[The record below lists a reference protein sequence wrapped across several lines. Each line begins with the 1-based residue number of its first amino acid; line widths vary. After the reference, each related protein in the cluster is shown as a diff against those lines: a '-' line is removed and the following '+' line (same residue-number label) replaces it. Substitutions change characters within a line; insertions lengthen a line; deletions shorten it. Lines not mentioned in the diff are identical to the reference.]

1 MKKVMYLVVFLTL
14 ASMAMATFAPV
25 TSITVTNPTPAQQI
39 LQSITVGT
47 NVFPISKLGTG
58 TSTGTGITGA
68 YGIGAVDDPD
78 IGTVAG
84 RGTSSSNVDTVLF
97 GGKDFFST
105 NGSLPDFFLFEA
117 GGTAPGNPDD
127 VSIAAIFPDGT
138 VGAAVALPTT
148 VNPTGWGYVNLNVAG
163 SVQTGQAID
172 GLAFDITDL
181 KDAAG
186 NNLASNAVIKGI
198 RILAGNGIDPCGFWA
213 AIPVAQ
219 RGQAHTPVPTDW
231 ATLVDSTAVTSV
243 SWYSPEQDENGAFK
257 DDPNIVSVDGY
268 KYLFGTAEPNEFT
281 QPYTQTTAQNFP
293 VTLGYETT
301 YKWRVDAL
309 VTWDSIAV
317 TGKINDVIK
326 GYVWKLTT
334 KPFYTPPVLTF
345 DGVVTLQSLLPA
357 ALSASVTGNTLP
369 ITSRTFTLL
378 TGDVEYPAG
387 AIAVLTDTT
396 TNNLNPTAT
405 LTTDKAGKY
414 KVKLVVSDG
423 TTPVEKIAEVL
434 VYASTDDCAA
444 RKAAGG
450 WDLIRNYY
458 DDNGNCKVTLV
469 DFVPLARVWLNDT
482 GIPSQQTYTGAVNP
496 YVPKSI
502 FDARI
507 EAESVSQ
514 TDPNACSNYPITDA
528 TGIRIADRAGAIG
541 GGKVLGWTVNGG
553 VGEWAQYTIN
563 IPAAG
568 TYDLHLYLGIPATAG
583 GLYFGTAANS
593 TLYGNVVIPV
603 GTGVGNYVYQ
613 VYPGALTFTAAGPT
627 VVRITWNTQSSDLD
641 WFTLVKQ

>member
-1 MKKVMYLVVFLTL
+1 MLD
-14 ASMAMATFAPV
+14 AS
-25 TSITVTNPTPAQQI
+25 
-39 LQSITVGT
+39 
-47 NVFPISKLGTG
+47 
-58 TSTGTGITGA
+58 
-68 YGIGAVDDPD
+68 
-78 IGTVAG
+78 
-84 RGTSSSNVDTVLF
+84 
-97 GGKDFFST
+97 
-105 NGSLPDFFLFEA
+105 
-117 GGTAPGNPDD
+117 GNPL
-127 VSIAAIFPDGT
+127 SP
-138 VGAAVALPTT
+138 
-148 VNPTGWGYVNLNVAG
+148 
-163 SVQTGQAID
+163 
-172 GLAFDITDL
+172 
-181 KDAAG
+181 
-186 NNLASNAVIKGI
+186 NAVIKGI
-198 RILAGNGIDPCGFWA
+198 RITSGGGLDPCAFLA
-213 AIPVAQ
+213 AVPLAQ
-219 RGQAHTPVPTDW
+219 RGQAHTPVPIDM
-231 ATLVDSTAVTSV
+231 ATMVDSTAVTSV

-281 QPYTQTTAQNFP
+281 QPYTTTTAQNFP

-301 YKWRVDAL
+301 YKWRVDTL
-309 VTWDSIAV
+309 VTWTYGTSTV
-317 TGKINDVIK
+317 K
-326 GYVWKLTT
+326 GYVWKFTT

-345 DGVVTLQSLLPA
+345 DGVATLQSLLPA
-357 ALSASVTGNTLP
+357 NLSASVAGNTLP

-414 KVKLVVSDG
+414 KVKLVVTDG

-450 WDLIRNYY
+450 WVKNYY
-458 DDNGNCKVTLV
+458 DDNGNCKVTLF
-469 DFVPLARVWLNDT
+469 DFTVLARAWLNDT
-482 GIPSQQTYTGAVNP
+482 GIPSQQPYTGTVQP

-514 TDPNACSNYPITDA
+514 TDPNAVSDFPVTDA
-528 TGIRIADRAGAIG
+528 IGIRITTGKTQAIG
-541 GGKVLGWTVNGG
+541 GQAILGYTVNNGIG
-553 VGEWAQYTIN
+553 AFAQYTIN

-568 TYDLHLYLGIPATAG
+568 TYDLHLYAAIPAVTG
-583 GLYFGTAANS
+583 GLYFGTAANP
-593 TLYGNVVIPV
+593 TLYGNVTVLP
-603 GTGVGNYVYQ
+603 GTGYAEYFYRVH
-613 VYPGALTFTAAGPT
+613 PGALTFTAAGPT

>member
-1 MKKVMYLVVFLTL
+1 MKKVICLLVFLAL
-14 ASMAMATFAPV
+14 ASMAMAAVGPV
-25 TSITVTNPTPAQQI
+25 TSITSNSVLIPGTVPPNERFQKF
-39 LQSITVGT
+39 LLSITVGADT
-47 NVFPISKLGTG
+47 FDISKLATG
-58 TSTGTGITGA
+58 TTTKGTTPVPTVDDLDMNTGTGGSP
-68 YGIGAVDDPD
+68 G
-78 IGTVAG
+78 
-84 RGTSSSNVDTVLF
+84 DTVNF

-105 NGSLPDFFLFEA
+105 NGNKPDFFYFEGA
-117 GGTAPGNPDD
+117 GTGSGNPDD
-127 VSIAAIFPDGT
+127 ITVAPIFTNGT
-138 VGAAVALPTT
+138 VGMAVAWPTT
-148 VNPTGWGYVNLNVAG
+148 ISSTGWGNVGTLTGNFQNGQVIAG
-163 SVQTGQAID
+163 VCW
-172 GLAFDITDL
+172 DITDM
-181 KDAAG
+181 KDASG
-186 NNLASNAVIKGI
+186 NFLSANAVIKGI
-198 RILAGNGIDPCGFWA
+198 RIGPDTVGIDPSMFIA
-213 AIPVAQ
+213 AIPVPQ
-219 RGQAHTPVPTDW
+219 IGQAHTPVPTDM
-231 ATLVDSTAVTSV
+231 ATMVDSTAVTSV
-243 SWYSPEQDENGAFK
+243 SWYSPEQDNTGVFK

-281 QPYTQTTAQNFP
+281 QPYTLTTAQNFP

-301 YKWRVDAL
+301 YKWRVDTL
-309 VTWDSIAV
+309 VTWL
-317 TGKINDVIK
+317 TGPPSVVK
-326 GYVWKLTT
+326 GYVWKFTT

-345 DGVVTLQSLLPA
+345 NGVATLQSLLPA
-357 ALSASVTGNTLP
+357 NLSASVAGNTLP

-450 WDLIRNYY
+450 WVKNYY
-458 DDNGNCKVTLV
+458 DDNGNCAVTLF
-469 DFVPLARVWLNDT
+469 DFVPLAKAWLNNT
-482 GIPSQQTYTGAVNP
+482 GYTTQQTYTGAVNP

-514 TDPNACSNYPITDA
+514 TDPNAVSDFPITDT
-528 TGIRIADRAGAIG
+528 TGIRIDVEPTAMG
-541 GGKVLGWTVNGG
+541 GGKNLGSTVSGF
-553 VGEWAQYTIN
+553 AQYTVN

-568 TYDLHLYLGIPATAG
+568 TYDLHVCSAAADTGNVMSFGVAGTPALYGSVSDLPATG
-583 GLYFGTAANS
+583 WDNWHYT
-593 TLYGNVVIPV
+593 VH
-603 GTGVGNYVYQ
+603 
-613 VYPGALTFTAAGPT
+613 PGALTFTSAGPT
-627 VVRITWNTQSSDLD
+627 VVRITWNATSRDLD